1 MKRII
6 ALICVMFIVFGACC
20 GCNPDSASSGDDGAS
35 STTNSDSQV
44 SAGNDSTASS
54 DNQSSGEGGYT
65 RPTPNL
71 GGKTIKVLAWFPNY
85 VKSKKGESAF
95 GDAYKDAIAAVEKEL
110 NFKFQWNFVSSDEL
124 SSIVISHAASG
135 SREEDIVMPV
145 LWNTSSL
152 YTSRSLVDLN
162 TVKSVD
168 TSASYWNQTANKLL
182 TANGIQRAAI
192 GNFCNIMSEETVAV
206 WFNKRLISELKL
218 ENPYD
223 LVKSNKWTV
232 SKLREMAKAATNPSN
247 EQFGITT
254 LDYKIGFGK
263 YVLAANN
270 QQFLTK
276 QSNGTYKYNM
286 STELCD
292 TLDYIQSWIFDDK
305 SICTVQEQEAQR
317 ATFKNG
323 KSLFYVFQVSEL
335 NRFTDMKDDFG
346 IVPFPR
352 GDKVSEYRG
361 QIHFST
367 ITCGIPVTVKG
378 DDLYNAGAVL
388 QALAYHSDGL
398 AKKRESELKSRYMRD
413 SESRE
418 MFDKYISKCGVLEP
432 DSLAATPRQ
441 PEIEA
446 GTTHILGDVCGD
458 SNQSASTLMSRNKMS
473 TMSAILQFNNAI
485 SK

>member
-1 MKRII
+1 
-6 ALICVMFIVFGACC
+6 
-20 GCNPDSASSGDDGAS
+20 
-35 STTNSDSQV
+35 
-44 SAGNDSTASS
+44 
-54 DNQSSGEGGYT
+54 
-65 RPTPNL
+65 
-71 GGKTIKVLAWFPNY
+71 
-85 VKSKKGESAF
+85 
-95 GDAYKDAIAAVEKEL
+95 
-110 NFKFQWNFVSSDEL
+110 
-124 SSIVISHAASG
+124 
-135 SREEDIVMPV
+135 
-145 LWNTSSL
+145 
-152 YTSRSLVDLN
+152 
-162 TVKSVD
+162 
-168 TSASYWNQTANKLL
+168 
-182 TANGIQRAAI
+182 
-192 GNFCNIMSEETVAV
+192 
-206 WFNKRLISELKL
+206 
-218 ENPYD
+218 
-223 LVKSNKWTV
+223 
-232 SKLREMAKAATNPSN
+232 
-247 EQFGITT
+247 
-254 LDYKIGFGK
+254 
-263 YVLAANN
+263 
-270 QQFLTK
+270 
-276 QSNGTYKYNM
+276 M
-286 STELCD
+286 STELCN

-446 GTTHILGDVCGD
+446 GTTHILGQVCGD